1 MLSTLAN
8 RLLRL
13 DKQINEYE
21 KNAFAQHAQGKS
33 ISKVVQELLHVYDP
47 DVVNGIEQKVARE
60 MQGASPADIQ
70 AAFQEQHQA
79 LVEQAVAVFHQ
90 PELRTFIVEV
100 RRKYDQII
108 DTVNQDT
115 VTKSAWVKDLQADA
129 EQTVQDFRTWI
140 ETHKDEITAL
150 QIFYGQPYQRR
161 DLTYRMM
168 KELAERL
175 TLDKPVLAPC
185 ACGRRTNN
193 SKMRAGKTKW

>member
-1 MLSTLAN
+1 M
-8 RLLRL
+8 
-13 DKQINEYE
+13 
-21 KNAFAQHAQGKS
+21 
-33 ISKVVQELLHVYDP
+33 YDP

-175 TLDKPVLAPC
+175 TLDKPALAHTRVASVPTTRKC
-185 ACGRRTNN
+185 E
-193 SKMRAGKTKW
+193 RAKRNGSTGVSDSESNGY

>member
-33 ISKVVQELLHVYDP
+33 ISKVVQELLRVYDP
-47 DVVNGIEQKVARE
+47 DVVDGIEQKVTRE

-185 ACGRRTNN
+185 TCGRRTNN